1 VQFFLRYSAL
11 TVLVACL
18 GLSLLMMSTA
28 DNPATDTVQS
38 LFRPMQRSLAWSV
51 QSITGF
57 WNRYLFL
64 AGVEKSHE
72 WAMQELSRTRRQIIE
87 LQEAS
92 KERDRLRALLGFQQ
106 KLSLPTIAARV
117 IGWDTSAFA
126 ESFTV
131 DRGERDGIQP
141 NYCVTTSD
149 GLIGRVQS
157 VSKSSCQVQ
166 LILDELSNVAA
177 TIQKNRVPGTVTGQ
191 GAGKPLLMRYVAK
204 SAEVAVHDA
213 VVTSGIDGIYH
224 KGLLIGYVSRVDV
237 DSSSLFQKVEVRP
250 SVELDHVEEVLVF
263 DARPN
268 DSETPPE
275 EPEPGAVP
283 EDAAHEGTHPQ

>member
-1 VQFFLRYSAL
+1 MQFFLRYSAL

-28 DNPATDTVQS
+28 DNPATNTVQS

-64 AGVEKSHE
+64 AGVQKSHE
-72 WAMQELSRTRRQIIE
+72 WAMAELSRTRREIIE
-87 LQEAS
+87 LQEARQ
-92 KERDRLRALLGFQQ
+92 ERDRLRALLGFQQ
-106 KLSLPTIAARV
+106 KLSRPTIPARV

-126 ESFTV
+126 ESITV
-131 DRGERDGIQP
+131 DRGERDGVQP
-141 NYCVTTSD
+141 NFCVSTAD

-157 VSKSSCQVQ
+157 VSKSSAQVQ
-166 LILDELSNVAA
+166 LVLDELSNVAA
-177 TIQKNRVPGTVTGQ
+177 VVQKNRVPGTVTGQ
-191 GAGKPLLMRYVAK
+191 GAGKPLIMRYVAK

-213 VVTSGIDGIYH
+213 VVASGIDGIYH

-237 DSSSLFQKVEVRP
+237 DSPSLFQKVEIRP
-250 SVELDHVEEVLVF
+250 SVEMDRVEEVLLF
-263 DARPN
+263 DARPDDTEPSAEELDLVAPAT
-268 DSETPPE
+268 DS
-275 EPEPGAVP
+275 
-283 EDAAHEGTHPQ
+283 THPVGAPP